1 MKTRIHAS
9 TVALIIIIIQLHCLS
24 AFSQAPDKL
33 NYQAVVHDAGNN
45 LIINQPVGLRISII
59 RGGSGGTIV
68 YSEVRN
74 PATNM
79 QGLFSIE
86 IGSGPGFDTIS
97 WANGLYFIKTEIDP
111 SGGSNYTIAGT
122 SQILSVPYAFHASMA
137 DSVTG
142 GIVEADPVYE
152 VSVAQGITLEDIDNW
167 NRKLDQESQDL
178 ARVLAMGN
186 NATGLQIKNIAD
198 PTEPGDAATRAYV
211 DALKARIRDMEDVL
225 IDSGLFRIQ
234 DTDGNSYSVVR
245 IGNRLWMGE
254 NLKTTHYNDGS
265 AIAINGFDE
274 RCGYES
280 SLAFFWQ
287 PDNYLQYKSTFGA
300 LYSAIWLIQANYAR
314 LAGMFP
320 VQRNGR
326 PWQLHWVACGCRG
339 KIEGSR
345 HSPLDF
351 PQCRCG

>member
-1 MKTRIHAS
+1 
-9 TVALIIIIIQLHCLS
+9 
-24 AFSQAPDKL
+24 
-33 NYQAVVHDAGNN
+33 
-45 LIINQPVGLRISII
+45 
-59 RGGSGGTIV
+59 
-68 YSEVRN
+68 
-74 PATNM
+74 
-79 QGLFSIE
+79 
-86 IGSGPGFDTIS
+86 
-97 WANGLYFIKTEIDP
+97 
-111 SGGSNYTIAGT
+111 
-122 SQILSVPYAFHASMA
+122 MA

-167 NRKLDQESQDL
+167 NRELDQESQDL

-225 IDSGLFRIQ
+225 IHSGLFRIQ

-300 LYSAIWLIQANYAR
+300 LYSADMVESGKLCPVGWHVPRAAEWEAMAASLGGMSV
-314 LAGMFP
+314 AG
-320 VQRNGR
+320 
-326 PWQLHWVACGCRG
+326 G

-351 PQCRCG
+351 PQYRCR